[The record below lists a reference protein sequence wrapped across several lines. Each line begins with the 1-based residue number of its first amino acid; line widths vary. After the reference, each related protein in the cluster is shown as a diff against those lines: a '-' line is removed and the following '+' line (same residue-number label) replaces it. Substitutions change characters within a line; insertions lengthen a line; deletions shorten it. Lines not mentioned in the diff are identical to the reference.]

1 MRVRVMY
8 ALPERQTEVTLSVES
23 GATVADA
30 LARATLADRFSE
42 LNGQNVTC
50 AIFGKVVPLT
60 HVLHENDRVEILRP
74 LQVDPKESR
83 RHAAAAA
90 RVSSRK

>member
-1 MRVRVMY
+1 MRVRVIY
-8 ALPERQTEVTLSVES
+8 ALPERQTELIVSVES
-23 GATVADA
+23 GATVGEA
-30 LARATLADRFSE
+30 LERATLGDRFSE
-42 LNGQNVTC
+42 LKGQNLTC
-50 AIFGKVVPLT
+50 AIFGKVVPMT
-60 HVLHENDRVEILRP
+60 HVLRENDRIEILRP